1 MPIDA
6 RSELCAVIGWP
17 IEHSLSPAI
26 HNAAFE
32 AAGLNFAY
40 VAFAVRPGQL
50 PGALGGVRSLGLRGL
65 SVTIPHKVDIIPLLD
80 EVEDLAA
87 RIGSVNTV
95 VNDDETLRGYSTDG
109 PGALAALDAGGVD
122 PRGREV
128 LLLGSGGAARAV
140 GFTLAWKAPPSRIR
154 VLGIVP
160 GEVDQLSR
168 DLREH
173 SSIDIEHGPMT
184 RLAESMQEADIV
196 IHASPVGMSP
206 NTSEAL
212 IEEEMIRPGQCVFD
226 IVYNPLETE
235 LLRRA
240 RRAGATAIPGLGMFV
255 HQAALQFQLWTGGEP
270 PVEIMEQVVRDAL
283 AGDPR

>member
-1 MPIDA
+1 
-6 RSELCAVIGWP
+6 
-17 IEHSLSPAI
+17 
-26 HNAAFE
+26 
-32 AAGLNFAY
+32 
-40 VAFAVRPGQL
+40 
-50 PGALGGVRSLGLRGL
+50 
-65 SVTIPHKVDIIPLLD
+65 
-80 EVEDLAA
+80 
-87 RIGSVNTV
+87 
-95 VNDDETLRGYSTDG
+95 
-109 PGALAALDAGGVD
+109 
-122 PRGREV
+122 
-128 LLLGSGGAARAV
+128 
-140 GFTLAWKAPPSRIR
+140 